1 MTIYAI
7 TLRHPWSFAI
17 ARLGKD
23 IENRTWKP
31 PRHLIGQTIAI
42 HGGAVPKGLAGLESD
57 HDGRFI
63 AQNIVTL
70 EYYRALPKTMRDW
83 LYQHGRSLSS
93 WTVPGIVATAL
104 LAEVVTESDSPWF
117 SGPFGFV
124 LTDVMPLENPI
135 PHRGALGFWEVERPV
150 EVLLRDAY
158 AKAHD
163 GEVL

>member
-42 HGGAVPKGLAGLESD
+42 HGGAVPKGQALEDCKSD
-57 HDGRFI
+57 AAHIIREI
-63 AQNIVTL
+63 WTS
-70 EYYRALPKTMRDW
+70 EYMRSLPRSTTDW
-83 LYQHGRSLSS
+83 LKVDKERGHSS
-93 WTVPGIVATAL
+93 NWIVPGIVATAL

-117 SGPFGFV
+117 SGPYGWV
-124 LTDVMPLENPI
+124 LEDVKPVDPPI
-135 PHRGALGFWEVERPV
+135 PHTGARGLWEVDPDKAEQLMER
-150 EVLLRDAY
+150 LR
-158 AKAHD
+158 
-163 GEVL
+163 G